1 MKRMLWV
8 ILMMSIGTT
17 FTSPLFPLYQEHYR
31 LSSLQI
37 TVLFAV
43 YALFLLPS
51 LLISG
56 SRGSGWGLK
65 RVLRFSMWLSIIATL
80 VFMGSQQAWLV
91 YAARILEGIAYGIF
105 TGTSVAFLLQQ
116 TPKEQT
122 GKALMLSGMTVSV
135 GFGLGPAITG
145 LVIQYLHLMPLRVPF
160 WILTLFLL
168 SGLITLETLK
178 DRDFEARKQLAKTP
192 PAPISLGV
200 PDDIRRPFWS
210 FSALPIFTLFT
221 LNGIILSLIPS
232 FVKGVLHS
240 SNLSVSGLLILL
252 LLGGG
257 ALLQLLPFVKHPV
270 HRLRAGIALLSL
282 GAWLVVFSGST
293 GSIGLLWAGV
303 LIQALGSG
311 WTFQVSL
318 RLAGEL
324 PNPEARSK
332 VVSTFYFA
340 GYSGFIVPVVGT
352 GVLTYFFDMNVSLI
366 VLNILASLL
375 VVYMLAYSVKFA
387 RYYAKRNGKPLTG
400 KRRSVS
406 A

>member
-65 RVLRFSMWLSIIATL
+65 RVLRFSMWLSILATL

-135 GFGLGPAITG
+135 GFGLGPGHNRTSHSISPSDAAQG
-145 LVIQYLHLMPLRVPF
+145 AVLDL
-160 WILTLFLL
+160 
-168 SGLITLETLK
+168 
-178 DRDFEARKQLAKTP
+178 DFVFAQ
-192 PAPISLGV
+192 
-200 PDDIRRPFWS
+200 
-210 FSALPIFTLFT
+210 
-221 LNGIILSLIPS
+221 
-232 FVKGVLHS
+232 
-240 SNLSVSGLLILL
+240 
-252 LLGGG
+252 
-257 ALLQLLPFVKHPV
+257 
-270 HRLRAGIALLSL
+270 RADHA
-282 GAWLVVFSGST
+282 
-293 GSIGLLWAGV
+293 
-303 LIQALGSG
+303 
-311 WTFQVSL
+311 
-318 RLAGEL
+318 
-324 PNPEARSK
+324 
-332 VVSTFYFA
+332 
-340 GYSGFIVPVVGT
+340 
-352 GVLTYFFDMNVSLI
+352 
-366 VLNILASLL
+366 
-375 VVYMLAYSVKFA
+375 
-387 RYYAKRNGKPLTG
+387 
-400 KRRSVS
+400 
-406 A
+406 